1 MRPSADQVF
10 RVLDETILLCAAWLV
25 PASQRIEWHREWH
38 AELWHVRSCCFAG
51 SFSWPTQ
58 REITAFCLGSIP
70 DAFCVLRQSRLS
82 RSTSARLPDV
92 SRPSPTRPNVHGS
105 AAQSLFCLVAVL
117 ALCVM
122 VARLVPG
129 VRAEADSSRYQVSP
143 GLIFIQAG
151 RSGDDLTP
159 SISADLF
166 RNWKAAHQR
175 YFDRF
180 AFYRT
185 VGETASISSTHIAR
199 WKVTHASLNLFSLLG
214 LQIRFASAV
223 PENDRDVPSVILS
236 YETWTRD
243 FGADPHVAGDLIL
256 FGRRTAKIAGVL
268 PYGSWRLPE
277 RPDAWIL
284 EPDALLASDAP
295 EGAVGY
301 LLAHLTPQ
309 GESEMLGDRVP
320 IAARDAESNDLDIY
334 GVSFANRLQGP
345 LGIYRFALILALLAL
360 PAVTSVTMGES
371 NYSAHRPSRKRILI
385 RWTFL
390 GTKFALIASIANF
403 ASLDLAYWRASTWS
417 PLAEFF
423 QLVWCFTIC
432 LFGFRWALSDQRQRC
447 PVCLRRVTNPAQV
460 GLASRTFLGWNGT
473 EMMCMGGHTLLHV
486 PSLPTS
492 WFSGQRWLYLDTSW
506 DFLFA
511 DSGLM

>member
-1 MRPSADQVF
+1 MKPSADRILRAV
-10 RVLDETILLCAAWLV
+10 DETILWCAARLI
-25 PASQRIEWHREWH
+25 PAGQRPEWHREWH
-38 AELWHVRSCCFAG
+38 AELWHVRSCCSGG
-51 SFSWPTQ
+51 SFSWPAQ

-70 DAFCVLRQSRLS
+70 DAFCVLRQSRPADS
-82 RSTSARLPDV
+82 APARLPGV
-92 SRPSPTRPNVHGS
+92 SRPNLHGS

-117 ALCVM
+117 AVCVM

-143 GLIFIQAG
+143 GLILIQVG

-166 RNWKAAHQR
+166 RNWKATHQR
-175 YFDRF
+175 YFDQF

-185 VGETASISSTHIAR
+185 ARETASVSSTHIAR
-199 WKVTHASLNLFSLLG
+199 WKVNYASLNLFSLLG
-214 LQIRFASAV
+214 LQIRFASAA
-223 PENDRDVPSVILS
+223 PGNDRNVPSVILS
-236 YETWTRD
+236 YETWMRD
-243 FGADPHVAGDLIL
+243 FGANPRIAGDLIR
-256 FGRRTAKIAGVL
+256 FGGRTAKIAGVL

-284 EPDALLASDAP
+284 EPDALLASDSS
-295 EGAVGY
+295 GNGLGY

-309 GESEMLGDRVP
+309 AESEMVGDHVP

-345 LGIYRFALILALLAL
+345 WGLYQFGLFLALLAL
-360 PAVTSVTMGES
+360 PAVTSVTLGES
-371 NYSAHRPSRKRILI
+371 NYSAHRPSPKRTLI

-390 GTKFALIASIANF
+390 GAKFALIASIAYF